1 MAAYVIYTADVT
13 DPDQYELYKA
23 QAAPV
28 VAAHG
33 GSYIVRGGTV
43 DVLEGD
49 SPVGRTVIL
58 EFPTMAAARDWYD
71 SEEYQA
77 ARALREN
84 AGTASAYIVAGTA

>member
-13 DPDQYELYKA
+13 DPKQYELYKD

-33 GSYIVRGGTV
+33 GAYIVRGGEI
-43 DVLEGD
+43 DVLEGG

-58 EFPTMAAARDWYD
+58 EFPTMEAARNWYD
-71 SEEYQA
+71 SHEYRA
-77 ARALREN
+77 ARALRAN
-84 AGTASAYIVAGTA
+84 AGTASAYIIDGVD

>member
-1 MAAYVIYTADVT
+1 MSAYVIYTADVS

-23 QAAPV
+23 QAAPA

-33 GSYIVRGGTV
+33 GAYIARGGAI

-49 SPVGRTVIL
+49 TPRGRTVIL
-58 EFPTMAAARDWYD
+58 EFPTMQAARQWYD
-71 SEEYQA
+71 SDEYQT

-84 AGTASAYIVAGTA
+84 AGRASAYVVDGIG